1 MNELIVAT
9 RNAGKLEEIRQVLQ
23 GSIGTILSLADF
35 PGLPEI
41 IEDGNTFKENALK
54 KARTLASE
62 VGKPVIA
69 DDSGLSVDSLDG
81 RPGIYSARFA
91 GEGASDEENN
101 AKLLREMSGIP
112 IENRVAS
119 FHCAIALCFP
129 DGFFR
134 TFEGKLEGI
143 IIDKARGCHGF
154 GYDPLFFIP
163 EYGKTL
169 AELTPEVK
177 NLISHRARALEKLKG
192 YLQID
197 NIN

>member
-1 MNELIVAT
+1 MKELIVAT
-9 RNAGKLEEIRQVLQ
+9 RNSGKLEEIRQVLQ
-23 GSIGTILSLADF
+23 GNIEILLSLADF

-41 IEDGNTFKENALK
+41 IEDGHTFEENALK
-54 KARTLASE
+54 KARTIASE
-62 VGKPVIA
+62 IGKPVIA
-69 DDSGLSVDSLDG
+69 DDSGLAVDALDG
-81 RPGIYSARFA
+81 RPGIYSARFS
-91 GEGASDEENN
+91 GENASDENNN
-101 AKLLREMSGIP
+101 AKLLMEMSGIP
-112 IENRVAS
+112 VEKRAAS

-143 IIDKARGCHGF
+143 IIDIPRGCHGF

-169 AELTPEVK
+169 AELTPELK
-177 NLISHRARALEKLKG
+177 NMISHRARALEKLKA